1 MTGNLAQNDGTVL
14 LVDKPA
20 RWTSFDVV
28 KKIRSITGE
37 RKVGHAGTLDP
48 MATGLLIVCTGRRTR
63 EVESFM
69 GMDKE
74 YEAELTLGGRTPS
87 FDADTPV
94 HDHRDTRGITPER
107 IRDVVSE
114 FVGTQEQTP
123 PMWSA
128 LKVQGRRLY
137 ALARRGQSIERKPR
151 TVTVHSIDVTGIDLP
166 RVRCTVACSKGT
178 YVRALAEDI
187 GLRLGCG
194 AYLSSLRRTRIG
206 PYHVKDALT
215 MEALI
220 ARGDEGGQQP
230 T

>member
-1 MTGNLAQNDGTVL
+1 VTMEPVENDGAVL
-14 LVDKPA
+14 LLDKPA

-28 KKIRSITGE
+28 KKVRSVTGV

-48 MATGLLIVCTGRRTR
+48 MATGLLIICTGRRTR
-63 EVESFM
+63 DVKTFM

-74 YEAELTLGGRTPS
+74 YEAELTLGARTAS
-87 FDADTPV
+87 FDAETPV
-94 HDHRDTRGITPER
+94 QEHKGAEGITEEQVR
-107 IRDVVSE
+107 EVVAS

-128 LKVQGRRLY
+128 LKVNGRRLY
-137 ALARRGQSIERKPR
+137 TLARRGKTVERKPR
-151 TVTVHSIDVTGIDLP
+151 TVTIHRIEVTAFEPP

-194 AYLSSLRRTRIG
+194 AYLSRLRRTRIG
-206 PYHVKDALT
+206 PYRVDDAVTIEQLVGRAE
-215 MEALI
+215 EAGSRPL
-220 ARGDEGGQQP
+220 
-230 T
+230 